1 MLDYGLVVGLVTAST
16 VAGIGLAKYLGVRN
30 GGNNNSKGNGYIT
43 REKADEVFQAKN
55 VCDARFQS
63 LTGWMKRIDGKLD
76 MLLRDNHDR

>member
-16 VAGIGLAKYLGVRN
+16 VAGIGLAKYLGVRSN
-30 GGNNNSKGNGYIT
+30 GNKGNGCLT